1 VLIPVT
7 LGARI
12 VEIPTI
18 SSRKKVYWDMARA
31 RAESM
36 IQAGPLMGSL
46 VISKLYDSPYYLAPN
61 EDILRI
67 VEAARIDQL
76 QYVEEISDCDD
87 FHRKLVTAF
96 LNDAYREIDGKKVR
110 RPPYL
115 FGIAESAGHAFNFY
129 FAEDGLLRFLE
140 PQTSEV
146 FMPAQMRECV
156 VEMAA

>member
-1 VLIPVT
+1 MLVPITVGGRLIQVPT
-7 LGARI
+7 L
-12 VEIPTI
+12 

-31 RAESM
+31 RVESM
-36 IQAGPLMGSL
+36 IQAAPLMGSL
-46 VISKLYDSPYYLAPN
+46 VISKLYDSPYYLSP
-61 EDILRI
+61 DDDVMRI
-67 VEAARIDQL
+67 VQAARVDQL
-76 QYVEEISDCDD
+76 RYMKEVSDCDD
-87 FHRKLVTAF
+87 FHRKLVAAF

-115 FGIAESAGHAFNFY
+115 FGIAESTGHAFNFY

-140 PQTSEV
+140 PQTAEV